1 MVDAVLTDLAGDGLL
16 DEQRFV
22 AAFVRSRRGR
32 GQGPLRIEADLRQR
46 GVPPELIAA
55 GLDDSGAEDDLD
67 WMEVCRA
74 ARYKRF
80 GRTLPSDWN
89 ERARQMRFLR
99 ARGFTEEQIR
109 AAIADE
115 TE

>member
-1 MVDAVLTDLAGDGLL
+1 MVDAVLADLAEAGLL
-16 DEQRFV
+16 DERRFV
-22 AAFVRSRRGR
+22 AAFVRGRRGR

-55 GLDDSGAEDDLD
+55 GLDDSGDEDDLG
-67 WMEVCRA
+67 WTEVCRA
-74 ARYKRF
+74 ARHKRF
-80 GRTLPSDWN
+80 GRALPSDWN

-99 ARGFTEEQIR
+99 TRGFTEEQVR